1 MRPESTRFL
10 VSILINL
17 YTVTVP
23 NREKLLKNAR
33 FDFLSLNIKSRK
45 NEVSLPLP
53 VKVSEVN
60 SLRLIF
66 CARDRTI
73 RTEQSVLQK

>member
-23 NREKLLKNAR
+23 NREKLL
-33 FDFLSLNIKSRK
+33 DFLSLNIKSRK

-60 SLRLIF
+60 SSRLIF
-66 CARDRTI
+66 CARDRAI